1 MPTVRQGESN
11 TQEIKGR
18 TIEKF
23 GFKIVGKKTAVN
35 TAVANT
41 DFDLQQIMV
50 KGTLYR
56 DGRSHVLFNDS
67 LLVLAMESA
76 FNKAAWDYVRVA
88 STTNTKL
95 VVAAAGVSEV
105 AMLLTE
111 VDLGSPVNL
120 SGSDT
125 FTLEVNISNRLYA
138 TTMDTSGSFV
148 EFDANEAVG
157 LEYVLPYIQT
167 KAIQGGE
174 SRLTLNMGDN
184 VQRVV
189 MINTDKT
196 GVTESVELVS
206 QFGVMTDRYTK
217 NDNYREMLSMRVDA
231 FPTVDIADTRDQS
244 FELLNGKEFDKVQ
257 LDLTLVPTNI
267 NAGKNY
273 IVTRSFTSSAHQVEL
288 ADAKDVIHRARR
300 AGKIGLATSS
310 IRATAASAER
320 TKQAITRSKK

>member
-23 GFKIVGKKTAVN
+23 GFKVVGKKTAVN
-35 TAVANT
+35 TSVVNT

-56 DGRSHVLFNDS
+56 DGRTHVLFNDS
-67 LLVLAMESA
+67 LLILAMESA
-76 FNKAAWDYVRVA
+76 LNKAAWDYVRVA
-88 STTNTKL
+88 STVNTKL

-111 VDLGSPVNL
+111 VDLGSPINL
-120 SGSDT
+120 SGTDV

-138 TTMDTSGSFV
+138 STMDTSGSFV

-157 LEYVLPYIQT
+157 LEYKLPYIQT
-167 KAIQGGE
+167 KAIQGNE
-174 SRLTLNMGDN
+174 SRLTLNLGDN

-196 GVTESVELVS
+196 GVTEAVQLVS
-206 QFGVMTDRYTK
+206 QFGMMTDRYTK

-231 FPTVDIADTRDQS
+231 FPTVAISDTRDQS
-244 FELLNGKEFDKVQ
+244 FELLNGEEFDKVQ

-267 NAGKNY
+267 AAGKNY

-288 ADAKDVIHRARR
+288 AQAKQTVHVAKRL
-300 AGKIGLATSS
+300 GKIGAASAH
-310 IRATAASAER
+310 IRTAASAAEK
-320 TKQAITRSKK
+320 TKMVLTRSKK